1 MLKEICL
8 RCLWYHYSHPLEGR
22 SLLPAFP
29 RYIFTFSPR
38 AVPESSLRECKWG
51 LEVGETEDS
60 QGQPLTDC
68 EQEPMN
74 KCPYLLL
81 LKQIILGNMCTFLK
95 RPKQKQAPIAHNGD
109 LNTKSLFFPRFLLH
123 FPGIPLWLL
132 RPS

>member
-1 MLKEICL
+1 M
-8 RCLWYHYSHPLEGR
+8 
-22 SLLPAFP
+22 SLVSLFSSSGKQVSPPAFP
-29 RYIFTFSPR
+29 RYIFTFTPR

-51 LEVGETEDS
+51 LEVGETKDS
-60 QGQPLTDC
+60 QGQPLTHC

-81 LKQIILGNMCTFLK
+81 LRQIILGNMCTFLK
-95 RPKQKQAPIAHNGD
+95 RPKQKQAPIVHNGD
-109 LNTKSLFFPRFLLH
+109 LNTKSLCFFLVSCFI